1 MGSVILRAVVP
12 LVLLVAGIGSAIYG
26 TARHT
31 VAVVQ
36 EHEEEM
42 SIPIPSPF
50 GPGPAGPEGEPFPGA
65 PPMPGAPPDAAGPPD
80 AEAPPG
86 GPPPMDMPPQ
96 PWQPPQ
102 QFTKIIKKI
111 IVTTDEPEPKVI
123 REVSIGGLTL
133 AASGEIKRT
142 YSGDEGPAL
151 CPT

>member
-1 MGSVILRAVVP
+1 MGSIILRAVVP
-12 LVLLVAGIGSAIYG
+12 LALLVAGIGSAIYG
-26 TARHT
+26 TTRHT

-42 SIPIPSPF
+42 SIPIPAPF
-50 GPGPAGPEGEPFPGA
+50 GPGPPGPGGEPFPGG
-65 PPMPGAPPDAAGPPD
+65 PPMPGGPPD
-80 AEAPPG
+80 AEGQGPG
-86 GPPPMDMPPQ
+86 GPPTDMPPE
-96 PWQPPQ
+96 PWPPPQ
-102 QFTKIIKKI
+102 LFTKVIKKI

-123 REVSIGGLTL
+123 REVSVGGLTL